1 MANALK
7 DSVDASVVGELARRF
22 AAVDPSFDAAT
33 FTERA
38 AVQLDGLELK
48 ARVDLIATELWRAL
62 GDRDPADGLSVV
74 VAVARDELPVEGWA
88 AWPLAAVVE
97 LFGPSRP
104 TAALD
109 AMEHVTQRM
118 SCEFAVR
125 PFLRDHYDDTYAR
138 LLTFTEHP
146 DERVRRLPSEGTRPR
161 LPWAMKVQRLLDDP
175 LPGVALLHR
184 LRHDPS
190 ETVRR
195 SVSNHLNDVSRAHPE
210 LVVDTLSDWMDE
222 PETDRR
228 MVTHALR
235 TLVKNGH
242 PGALAVLGMTTDA
255 SVSVERFEVSPAVVE
270 MDTHLVLAAE
280 LVSTAAQPQRLVVD
294 FVIHHVT
301 ASGATSPKV
310 FKWANIDLAPG
321 DGCTLSKRRLIRQA
335 STRTYRAGTHRV
347 ELQVA
352 GRILAS
358 TSFDVRL

>member
-1 MANALK
+1 VATALK

-22 AAVDPSFDAAT
+22 AAIDDSFDAVD
-33 FTERA
+33 FTALTVPR
-38 AVQLDGLELK
+38 LDGLELK
-48 ARVDLIATELWRAL
+48 ARIDLIAGALWRAL
-62 GDRDPADGLSVV
+62 GDRDPAESLACLVE
-74 VAVARDELPVEGWA
+74 VARAEPPIDGWA
-88 AWPLAAVVE
+88 AWPLAAMVE
-97 LFGPSRP
+97 LFGLARP
-104 TAALD
+104 AEALD

-125 PFLRDHYDDTYAR
+125 PFLRDHYDQTYAR
-138 LLTFTEHP
+138 LLAFTEHP

-175 LPGVALLHR
+175 LPGLALLHR

-195 SVSNHLNDVSRAHPE
+195 SVANHLNDVSRAHPQ
-210 LVVDTLSDWMDE
+210 LVVDTLSHWMDE

-228 MVTHALR
+228 MVSHALR

-255 SVSVERFEVSPAVVE
+255 SITVERFEVSPAVVE
-270 MDTHLVLAAE
+270 MDTHLVLTAQ
-280 LVSTAAQPQRLVVD
+280 LVSTAVHTQRLVVD
-294 FVIHHVT
+294 FVIHHVH

-321 DGCTLSKRRLIRQA
+321 ERCSLSKRRLIRQA

-352 GRILAS
+352 GQVVASATFDIL
-358 TSFDVRL
+358 L